1 MTKDEILK
9 LIDAGFTKE
18 EILHMEEV
26 KSETPEQ
33 GEQAPAGDAPAE
45 QPAQPADQPQPAAET
60 PQQDAVLTALN
71 RLTNIIVQHNLND
84 TVAESLTGRTPED
97 ILAEI
102 IAPPKRN
109 LNK

>member
-1 MTKDEILK
+1 MTKEEVLK

-18 EILHMEEV
+18 DILQMDEV
-26 KSETPEQ
+26 ESATPEQ
-33 GEQAPAGDAPAE
+33 EEQDPAGDAPDEHPAPQTE
-45 QPAQPADQPQPAAET
+45 QPQTAES
-60 PQQDAVLTALN
+60 PQQDAILAALN
-71 RLTNIIVQHNLND
+71 RLTNIIVQHNIND
-84 TVAESLTGRTPED
+84 TVAESLNGRKPED

>member
-1 MTKDEILK
+1 MTKEELFK

-18 EILHMEEV
+18 DILQMDVE
-26 KSETPEQ
+26 SATPEPE
-33 GEQAPAGDAPAE
+33 EQDPAGDAPAE
-45 QPAQPADQPQPAAET
+45 QPAPQTEQPAEA
-60 PQQDAVLTALN
+60 PQQDAILTALN

-84 TVAESLTGRTPED
+84 TVAESLNGRKPED

-109 LNK
+109 LTK